1 MITFLIKMDLFMH
14 IVSSA
19 IVNLTI
25 LLRYFIFQDG
35 LFLNF
40 TIFCFPIMLSLEQ
53 VQQPFLKEFTL
64 GFKNSSEV
72 KESQFSIGRK
82 NIRKVNFTNFVLE
95 RLKLSF
101 KEDP

>member
-1 MITFLIKMDLFMH
+1 MITFLIKMDLFIH
-14 IVSSA
+14 IVLSA

-40 TIFCFPIMLSLEQ
+40 TIFCFPLMLSLKQ

-64 GFKNSSEV
+64 G
-72 KESQFSIGRK
+72 
-82 NIRKVNFTNFVLE
+82 
-95 RLKLSF
+95 LKIHL
-101 KEDP
+101 K